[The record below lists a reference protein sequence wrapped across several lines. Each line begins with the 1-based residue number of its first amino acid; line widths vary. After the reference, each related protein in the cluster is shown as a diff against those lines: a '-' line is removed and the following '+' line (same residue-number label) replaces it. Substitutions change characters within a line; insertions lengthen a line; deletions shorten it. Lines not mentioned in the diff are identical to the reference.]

1 MVNDMPSSPI
11 GKKDRILPDN
21 WKELEKVIIPDSETA
36 HYYGVWFEDV
46 KTEDVGDGWVGEDAD
61 VGTAWLMCC
70 HIEDDPSVNDH
81 WYHVEDLEKQ
91 HTKILDTIRSVFSV
105 SYHDNIWVQMTAT
118 EVTSE

>member
-1 MVNDMPSSPI
+1 MPASPI
-11 GKKDRILPDN
+11 YKTIGIVPNN